1 MTRFWYIEYTG
12 DTTNSIMAKNKKQ
25 LKKVASKASKKKA
38 SIIASRDSKTVPSI
52 FAAPKTKK
60 SPLTIQTRLIDELEV
75 VVAPVK
81 AAKKSPATKT
91 PSKSKKNR
99 VPAMPKKAQSPRAPK
114 AKKEKQSVVAPAV
127 SAKVA
132 KKSVVAA
139 ATSPVTTS
147 TRKSLKTKSSK
158 RVAKKNAKQSVDSA
172 RLADTKSKM
181 KKFAEGKKEKKPI
194 VSSKTKGWK
203 PPTLRMPAVE
213 ELGEFDTKDTA
224 FVGNPPSRARKAF
237 VTAIILLGLFF
248 SGSFAMYQM
257 TARSVQASS
266 FESTVPVSDASDAR
280 EAKAAANLQSA
291 PKAPLAPTPRTL
303 NLATLP
309 KERLSIAKLDIQAA
323 LEEVGTTTGGKM
335 GLPSKPENVAWF
347 KLGSKIGEA
356 GNAVIAGHLDQPN
369 GDPAIFAKLG
379 NLAVGDTFEVYKGGE
394 KMTFAVEKKKSIKV
408 TDSAGLVEVFGPSKE
423 TRLNLVTC
431 WGDWD
436 RDNKTYTD
444 RLVVF
449 TKLVKK
455 EKMVQ

>member
-1 MTRFWYIEYTG
+1 MEYTRS
-12 DTTNSIMAKNKKQ
+12 TTHSIMAKNKKQ
-25 LKKVASKASKKKA
+25 QKKVASKASKKKA
-38 SIIASRDSKTVPSI
+38 SVIASKSTKSVPSI

-60 SPLTIQTRLIDELEV
+60 SPLAIQTRLIEEEV
-75 VVAPVK
+75 VITK
-81 AAKKSPATKT
+81 ASKKGVTKNTKKTATPKVSKKSKSTK
-91 PSKSKKNR
+91 
-99 VPAMPKKAQSPRAPK
+99 
-114 AKKEKQSVVAPAV
+114 
-127 SAKVA
+127 SAKAIKPKVTKVAKASKA
-132 KKSVVAA
+132 KKSVDA
-139 ATSPVTTS
+139 PVTS
-147 TRKSLKTKSSK
+147 EVAPKKVLKTAKPTK
-158 RVAKKNAKQSVDSA
+158 RMAKKNAKQSVDSV

-181 KKFAEGKKEKKPI
+181 KKFAEGKKVNAPS
-194 VSSKTKGWK
+194 SSKKGWK
-203 PPTLRMPAVE
+203 PPTLRMPAVD

-257 TARSVQASS
+257 TARSVQAST
-266 FESTVPVSDASDAR
+266 FESTIPVSDASDAR
-280 EAKAAANLQSA
+280 EVKAVAQAA

-335 GLPSKPENVAWF
+335 GLPSKPGNVAWF

-379 NLAVGDTFEVYKGGE
+379 DLGVGDTFEVYKGGE

-408 TDSAGLVEVFGPSKE
+408 SDSAGLVEVFGPSKE

-431 WGDWD
+431 WGEWD

-455 EKMVQ
+455 EKLVL